1 MSIAPSRRSALAWA
15 ALWLPAA
22 VLSWD
27 CPAGAIAPE
36 PLPPPFTA
44 QPAPTPIPPAASVDL
59 AQLPP
64 WPAQPSP
71 DNRTTP
77 DPNRDRFPQPAPDA
91 IDIPPDTDP
100 RPETPQRPTPE
111 VDPNAPRARVNQIV
125 VRGSTILSDAE
136 IAGITQPYVGQEL
149 ALVEVQAIA
158 DQITQRY
165 LNGGFI
171 TTRAVMIE
179 PPAAEEIAEDTFTEV
194 TGRDRPPAV
203 DANGTV
209 YIQVIE
215 GSLGDIII
223 EGTRRLSENY
233 LRSRIE
239 LGAGT
244 PLNTARLEDQLRLL
258 RINPRLKSLEAS
270 LRASDQPGKTDLIVR
285 VTEAAP
291 LTGVIGVDNYSPPSV
306 GSERGTGFVLHRN
319 VTGIGDEAFLSYS
332 HTFTNGADVLDLGY
346 RIPLNP
352 MDGTLQFRF
361 APNWNKVT
369 QDEFEELGIRGRRQL
384 YELSYRQPVVRSP
397 REELAFSAGLTY
409 ETGQTFVFDDIGTP
423 FGIGPESD
431 GTTRTTVLRLGSSY
445 IRRDPVGAWVF
456 QSQVNLGLDLFDA
469 TQNSG
474 DDPDGQFVS
483 WQGSAQRVQRLSDTH
498 LLIAQAD
505 LQLALDPLLPAQQF
519 VIGGGQSLRGFRQN
533 VRSGDNGFRF
543 SLEDRITLQLDAEGA
558 PILQLAPFVDA
569 GMVWNHPDNP
579 NPLPDQRFLAGAG
592 LGLLWQP
599 FPQFDV
605 RLDYAIPL
613 VDLDDRGSNVQD
625 DGFYFSV
632 NYRF

>member
-1 MSIAPSRRSALAWA
+1 L
-15 ALWLPAA
+15 
-22 VLSWD
+22 
-27 CPAGAIAPE
+27 
-36 PLPPPFTA
+36 
-44 QPAPTPIPPAASVDL
+44 
-59 AQLPP
+59 
-64 WPAQPSP
+64 
-71 DNRTTP
+71 
-77 DPNRDRFPQPAPDA
+77 
-91 IDIPPDTDP
+91 
-100 RPETPQRPTPE
+100 
-111 VDPNAPRARVNQIV
+111 VNQIV

-136 IAGITQPYVGQEL
+136 IAEIIQPHTGREL
-149 ALVEVQAIA
+149 ALAEVQAIA

-165 LNGGFI
+165 LNGGYI

-179 PPAAEEIAEDTFTEV
+179 PPNADDSSFTEV
-194 TGRDRPPAV
+194 TDRDRPPAV

-209 YIQVIE
+209 YIQVVE
-215 GSLGDIII
+215 GSLGNIII

-233 LRSRIE
+233 LRSRIA

-285 VTEAAP
+285 ITEAAP

-352 MDGTLQFRF
+352 MDGTLQLRF

-397 REELAFSAGLTY
+397 REELALSAALTY

-423 FGIGPESD
+423 FGIGPEAD

-483 WQGSAQRVQRLSDTH
+483 WQGSAQRVQRLSETH

-505 LQLALDPLLPAQQF
+505 FQLALDPLLPSQQF

-569 GMVWNHPDNP
+569 GMVWNHADNP
-579 NPLPDQRFLAGAG
+579 NPLPDQRFLVGAG